1 MIDESQLTAAE
12 ATNFRVASLMK
23 PQGQSGEG
31 GPSVSRRGVDRPAR
45 KPGNL
50 ICL

>member
-1 MIDESQLTAAE
+1 MIDESQLAGAE
-12 ATNFRVASLMK
+12 ARNFRVAPLMK

-31 GPSVSRRGVDRPAR
+31 GPSLDPCGVDWPAR

>member
-1 MIDESQLTAAE
+1 MIDESQLTGAE
-12 ATNFRVASLMK
+12 ARNFRVASLMK

-31 GPSVSRRGVDRPAR
+31 GPSLSQCGVDWPAR